1 MRIVAVTWNDNP
13 CKLLSAESPEFTYE
27 FTMPDEDVA
36 LAVETEPIEPEYH
49 SIRVVPSDFCE
60 IEVAD
65 KAKTGETVSLTVTVL
80 DGMFKVVSVVYN
92 DNQCTY
98 VSESDTRYVYEFTMP
113 GEDVALKAETDL
125 DLHLITREQGE
136 HTTLAVLNCIYNYG
150 TPEEVVQA
158 YMGQLVRYTV
168 SVDIG
173 YELSHTVVSESGR
186 EITPHYAPNDPEYG
200 PCWRAQ
206 MPDEPITIRTAATEK
221 TDYAGKYFTGVYT
234 GIEFSTPANRIISG
248 SNRPLTM
255 NLKENTAFE
264 VTSTDAN
271 SYSFDGCYVYDE
283 ASDSFTYIRET
294 CNKTYGL
301 EGIHRDGDMF
311 IEIPNIIDNKPDY
324 SRYYYTS
331 KTGFD
336 YTCASDEYKQKF
348 LLEIR
353 KGGLTTY
360 YYAEPQYSKFDRAEV
375 RFDEG
380 SSLSGPSSALV
391 SVGGT
396 PLLRYTLE
404 SAGGSPVFT
413 YKGKEAGIYAP
424 QSGYGPSL
432 TLDGFGR
439 GTVGDTEGTYSVLGG
454 IVTFATEGGTT
465 KYLIDPINLTY
476 YEVKSDAPWDGAQHY
491 YGESQYGYN
500 SDVSSNEWVKGWVHV
515 YMDKDAMGNDKPR
528 YAAVKMYLPD
538 RFGQQ
543 ESIIS
548 DYVPYIYDP
557 AARTLVLSQVAQGKG
572 DGWGQERRDISFTVS
587 DDGRAITFVNDY
599 VYSMGTPNKYIYT
612 LGLVLTPA
620 EE

>member
-1 MRIVAVTWNDNP
+1 MRIVSVTWNENP
-13 CKLLSAESPEFTYE
+13 CKLLSGESPEFTYE

-49 SIRVVPSDFCE
+49 SITIVPDDYCK
-60 IEVAD
+60 IEAAD
-65 KAKTGETVSLTVTVL
+65 KAKTGETVKVTVTVF
-80 DGMFKVVSVVYN
+80 DGMFKVVSVAYN

-98 VSESDTRYVYEFTMP
+98 VSENGAEYVYEFTMP
-113 GEDVALKAETDL
+113 GEDVTLKAEIDL
-125 DLHLITREQGE
+125 DLHVVTREQGE
-136 HTTLAVLNCIYNYG
+136 HTALAVINCIYNQG

-158 YMGQLVRYTV
+158 YIGQLVRYTV

-173 YELSHTVVSESGR
+173 YELAHRVVSESGE

-200 PCWRAQ
+200 PCWQAQ

-221 TDYAGKYFTGVYT
+221 TDYAGKYFTGAYT
-234 GIEFSTPANRIISG
+234 GIEFSTPASRIISG
-248 SNRPLTM
+248 SDRPLLMT
-255 NLKENTAFE
+255 LKENTAFE
-264 VTSTDAN
+264 VISTDVN
-271 SYSFDGCYVYDE
+271 SYDFDGCYVYDE

-301 EGIHRDGDMF
+301 KGIHMDGDMF

-336 YTCASDEYKQKF
+336 YTCAADEYNQKF
-348 LLEIR
+348 LLEIT
-353 KGGLTTY
+353 KGGVKSY
-360 YYAEPQYSKFDRAEV
+360 YYAEPQYRKFDRAEV
-375 RFDEG
+375 RFDAG

-404 SAGGSPVFT
+404 SAGGSPVFA

-454 IVTFATEGGTT
+454 IVTFTADGGTT
-465 KYLIDPINLTY
+465 KYLIDPVNLTY
-476 YEVKSDAPWDGAQHY
+476 YEVKSDAPWDGASHY
-491 YGESQYGYN
+491 YGESEYGYN
-500 SDVSSNEWVKGWVHV
+500 SDVSSSEWVKGWVHV

-528 YAAVKMYLPD
+528 YASIKMYLPD
-538 RFGQQ
+538 RFGRQ

-557 AARTLVLSQVAQGKG
+557 AAGTLVLSQVVQGKG

-587 DDGRAITFVNDY
+587 DDGRTMTFVTDY
-599 VYSMGTPNKYIYT
+599 VYSLGTPNKYIYT
-612 LGLVLTPA
+612 LGLALAPT